1 MQKATGEFSVVFT
14 PLMKNGRFPL
24 AKHRPSENSHSAP
37 LLNFL
42 TGQAT
47 GPCMPWVVA
56 CWQTAVVGLHGPSPV
71 LPLPSIPPTQV
82 WNTCGSENEE
92 PSVNFIEKE
101 SLFVT
106 DEQDS
111 PCPISCCMST
121 PPSSAA
127 QGVWF
132 CFLAVLYS
140 AWKPNGFPEQSVMLV
155 FWKPFFALATMNPVL
170 CVVRSVTEAF
180 SPAGVLLI
188 DAVSMSPEFIFSVCL
203 FPNHVPTLGRCGLG
217 GPAGTPLVC
226 MNAKLTGSMQ
236 LLLQVLKPKVHIR
249 LSMVSAAH
257 HWVLLQLVE
266 STNPSPGERPGGYHC
281 SSMKAE
287 PAAFGSLIAPEL
299 LSLSGLHGFCGYD
312 FGSQIPSPNHGAALS
327 SAYVVT
333 LPFGVGAFFGS
344 VGNCS
349 V

>member
-1 MQKATGEFSVVFT
+1 MQKATGEFSVVCT
-14 PLMKNGRFPL
+14 PLMKNGRLPL
-24 AKHRPSENSHSAP
+24 GKQWPSENSHSAP
-37 LLNFL
+37 ELNLL

-47 GPCMPWVVA
+47 GPFRPWVVA

-71 LPLPSIPPTQV
+71 LPLPSTPPTQV

-92 PSVNFIEKE
+92 PSVNIIEKDCLLVTE
-101 SLFVT
+101 S
-106 DEQDS
+106 QDS

-132 CFLAVLYS
+132 CCLAVLYS
-140 AWKPNGFPEQSVMLV
+140 AWKPNGLPEQSLILV

-188 DAVSMSPEFIFSVCL
+188 DAVSLSPEFIFSVWL
-203 FPNHVPTLGRCGLG
+203 FPNHVPTLSCCGLG
-217 GPAGTPLVC
+217 GPGGIPLVC

-236 LLLQVLKPKVHIR
+236 LLLQLGKLQVHIR

-266 STNPSPGERPGGYHC
+266 STNPSPGARPGGYHC
-281 SSMKAE
+281 SSMKAA

-299 LSLSGLHGFCGYD
+299 LSLSGLHGFMGYD
-312 FGSQIPSPNHGAALS
+312 MGSHRPSP
-327 SAYVVT
+327 
-333 LPFGVGAFFGS
+333 
-344 VGNCS
+344 
-349 V
+349 

>member
-1 MQKATGEFSVVFT
+1 MQKATGEFSTVFF
-14 PLMKNGRFPL
+14 PLMKNGRLPL
-24 AKHRPSENSHSAP
+24 GKHLPSENSHSAP
-37 LLNFL
+37 GVLNFL

-56 CWQTAVVGLHGPSPV
+56 CWQTAVVGLHPPSPV
-71 LPLPSIPPTQV
+71 LALPSIPPTQV
-82 WNTCGSENEE
+82 WNTCGSEKEE

-101 SLFVT
+101 SLLLT

-132 CFLAVLYS
+132 CCLAVLYS
-140 AWKPNGFPEQSVMLV
+140 AWKPNGFPEQSLMLV
-155 FWKPFFALATMNPVL
+155 LWKPFFALATMNPVR

-180 SPAGVLLI
+180 SPAGVLLS
-188 DAVSMSPEFIFSVCL
+188 DAVSLSPEFILSVWL
-203 FPNHVPTLGRCGLG
+203 FPNHVPMLSCCGLG

-236 LLLQVLKPKVHIR
+236 LMLQLAKLNVHIR

-266 STNPSPGERPGGYHC
+266 STNPSPGASPGGYHC
-281 SSMKAE
+281 SSMKAA
-287 PAAFGSLIAPEL
+287 PAAFGVFAPTL

-312 FGSQIPSPNHGAALS
+312 LGSQIPRPNHGAALS
-327 SAYVVT
+327 SA
-333 LPFGVGAFFGS
+333 
-344 VGNCS
+344 
-349 V
+349 